1 MEEEKIEKVPA
12 EVSFTIPF
20 APVTA
25 KRPRLGAGHAR
36 TPDDYR
42 AYLKAVRAWLEDLLD
57 KAEEKGDTNPLYILT
72 HLKYGAPIRVEEVK
86 ADKGKRPPLNPRFSG
101 YYVNLAFILKRPK
114 TVKTAFP
121 MAANSGDLDNFY
133 KGAVDAIFGS
143 VPFKSLGLDDRWI
156 QGASMVK
163 RYTALGTDEKPRTEM
178 TIKRLEV

>member
-12 EVSFTIPF
+12 EVAFTIPF

-42 AYLKAVRAWLEDLLD
+42 AYLKAVRAWLEAYLD
-57 KAEEKGDTNPLYILT
+57 KVGEGNSNPLYILT
-72 HLKYGAPIRVEEVK
+72 HLAYGAPIRVEEVK
-86 ADKGKRPPLNPRFSG
+86 ADKGKKHPLNPRFSG
-101 YYVNLAFILKRPK
+101 YYVHLTFVLRRPK

-121 MAANSGDLDNFY
+121 MAANSGDLDNYY
-133 KGAVDAIFGS
+133 KAAIDGIFGS

-156 QGASMVK
+156 QGSSQIK

-178 TIKRLEV
+178 VIKRLEV

>member
-12 EVSFTIPF
+12 EVSLTIPF
-20 APVTA
+20 VPVTA

-42 AYLKAVRAWLEDLLD
+42 AYLKAVRAWLEDYLD
-57 KAEEKGDTNPLYILT
+57 KAVEKGNNPLYALT

-86 ADKGKRPPLNPRFSG
+86 ADKGKKPPLNPRFSG
-101 YYVNLAFILKRPK
+101 YYVHLTFVLKRPK

-133 KGAVDAIFGS
+133 KAAIDGIFGS

-156 QGASMVK
+156 QGSSQIK

-178 TIKRLEV
+178 VIKRLEV

>member
-12 EVSFTIPF
+12 EVAFTIPF

-42 AYLKAVRAWLEDLLD
+42 AYLKAVRAWLEDYLD
-57 KAEEKGDTNPLYILT
+57 QAVEKGNNPLYALT

-101 YYVNLAFILKRPK
+101 YYVHLTFVLKRPK
-114 TVKTAFP
+114 TVRTAFP

-133 KGAVDAIFGS
+133 KGAIDSIFGS

-163 RYTALGTDEKPRTEM
+163 RYAALGTDEKPRTEM
-178 TIKRLEV
+178 TIRRLEV

>member
-12 EVSFTIPF
+12 EVSLTIPF

-42 AYLKAVRAWLEDLLD
+42 TYLKAVRAWLEDCLD
-57 KAEEKGDTNPLYILT
+57 KVGEGNENPLYILT
-72 HLKYGAPIRVEEVK
+72 HLAYGAPIRVEEVK
-86 ADKGKRPPLNPRFSG
+86 ADKGKRPPLNPRFAG
-101 YYVNLAFILKRPK
+101 YYVNLTFVLKRPK

-121 MAANSGDLDNFY
+121 MAANSGDLDNYY
-133 KGAVDAIFGS
+133 KAAIDGIFGS
-143 VPFKSLGLDDRWI
+143 VPFKALGLDDRWI
-156 QGASMVK
+156 QGSSQIK

-178 TIKRLEV
+178 VIKRLEA

>member
-12 EVSFTIPF
+12 EVAFTIPF

-42 AYLKAVRAWLEDLLD
+42 AYLKAVRAWLEDYLD
-57 KAEEKGDTNPLYILT
+57 QAVEKGNNPLYALT

-101 YYVNLAFILKRPK
+101 YYVHLTFVLKRPK
-114 TVKTAFP
+114 TVRTAFP
-121 MAANSGDLDNFY
+121 MAANSGDLDNYY
-133 KGAVDAIFGS
+133 KAAIDGIFGS
-143 VPFKSLGLDDRWI
+143 IPFKSLGLDDRWI
-156 QGASMVK
+156 QGSSQIK

-178 TIKRLEV
+178 IIKRLEV